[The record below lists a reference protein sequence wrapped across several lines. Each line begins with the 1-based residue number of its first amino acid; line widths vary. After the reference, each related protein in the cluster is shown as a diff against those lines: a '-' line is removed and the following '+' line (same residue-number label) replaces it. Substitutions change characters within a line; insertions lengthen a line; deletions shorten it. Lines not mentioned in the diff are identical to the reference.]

1 MRHSLLSTCFLFS
14 LAIAQAQVVVAP
26 PTLFINSAER
36 FGNFILVNRSDVP
49 QEISI
54 SFKFGYPA
62 TDSVGNMFMQY
73 NDSVSAKQYSCA
85 QWIRAFPLK
94 FILMPMQQQTVRLM
108 VIAPPNIPD
117 GTYWTRLITSA
128 TPQQQTVVDTIRH
141 GVTARITFI
150 VQQVTTVVYR
160 KGAVSTGVRIENI
173 HAGVDSEHVK
183 LLARFVR
190 TGNSPF
196 FGTVSAKIYDRSGK
210 VIDQATEPVSVYFDF
225 VQPFLFDLRKFS
237 PGEYTAEITAV
248 SERPDIPRGELLQIE
263 PVSARA
269 TVAIRR

>member
-1 MRHSLLSTCFLFS
+1 MNICLFFP
-14 LAIAQAQVVVAP
+14 LAVAEAQVVVAP
-26 PTLFINSAER
+26 PTLVIDSAER

-62 TDSVGNMFMQY
+62 TDSVGNVFMQY
-73 NDSVSAKQYSCA
+73 DDSVSAKRYSCA

-128 TPQQQTVVDTIRH
+128 TPQQTAVDTVRH

-160 KGAVSTGVRIENI
+160 KGAVSTGIRLENV
-173 HAGVDSEHVK
+173 HAEIDSEHVK
-183 LLARFVR
+183 LLARIVR

-210 VIDQATEPVSVYFDF
+210 LVDQAAGAVSVYFDF
-225 VQPFLFDLRKFS
+225 TQRFLFDLRKFV
-237 PGEYTAEITAV
+237 PGEYSAEITAI
-248 SERPDIPRGELLQIE
+248 SERPDIPKEELLQIE
-263 PVSARA
+263 PVSAR
-269 TVAIRR
+269 TIVAIRR